1 MELLHLLKLCLV
13 VALVWL
19 GFLESVCLKSVLA
32 PVCGMKM
39 SKNSPVPWRN
49 TGCTVRMG
57 ILGLVR
63 QKLRAAGSLPELE
76 IQWEA
81 NADLWGMC
89 YASANRR
96 RAVLAQ
102 STCQAS
108 RNREKGSQTYWPQT
122 FSKRTQNKQWPSHPR
137 TLLLQKK
144 ENRATLLYKNE

>member
-1 MELLHLLKLCLV
+1 M
-13 VALVWL
+13 
-19 GFLESVCLKSVLA
+19 CLKSVLA

-76 IQWEA
+76 ISGRQMQTSEN
-81 NADLWGMC
+81 NAMLVQTEGG
-89 YASANRR
+89 
-96 RAVLAQ
+96 AVLAQ

-108 RNREKGSQTYWPQT
+108 RNREKGSLKLIGHRL
-122 FSKRTQNKQWPSHPR
+122 SAK
-137 TLLLQKK
+137 TLEISSDQASQDLAAKK